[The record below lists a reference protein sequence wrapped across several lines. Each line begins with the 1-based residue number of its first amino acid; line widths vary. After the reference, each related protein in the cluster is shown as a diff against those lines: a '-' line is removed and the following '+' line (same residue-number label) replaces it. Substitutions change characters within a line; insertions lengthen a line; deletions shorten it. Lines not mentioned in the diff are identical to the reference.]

1 MEEVIQ
7 ELQPTHRVGPLLFT
21 TDPLKLALVTEAKN
35 WKLAYGKHLNGK
47 CAREMDEILDFFDQ
61 MEKRLSRPV
70 KDLDDI
76 RSQMSALAEI
86 RETEIKVDM
95 TISPIEEAYQM
106 LTRYNLFFNDGNAER
121 VDQLSYGWKLL
132 RQKVIDV

>member
-1 MEEVIQ
+1 MN
-7 ELQPTHRVGPLLFT
+7 HRVGPLLFT
-21 TDPLKLALVTEAKN
+21 TEPLKLALITETKN
-35 WKLAYGKHLNGK
+35 WKVAYGKNLNSK

-86 RETEIKVDM
+86 RETEIKIDM

-121 VDQLSYGWKLL
+121 VDQLSYSWKLL
-132 RQKVIDV
+132 RQKVNKGLFLL